1 MLKRPHVKRGR
12 LYFGCDKVEKGWFL
26 PFLAAASKFV
36 LILSLAGE
44 IFGKCWKKI
53 YSKRKIRRIR

>member
-1 MLKRPHVKRGR
+1 MLKRPHVKRDR

-44 IFGKCWKKI
+44 TLVNVEKKK
-53 YSKRKIRRIR
+53 YVEKEK